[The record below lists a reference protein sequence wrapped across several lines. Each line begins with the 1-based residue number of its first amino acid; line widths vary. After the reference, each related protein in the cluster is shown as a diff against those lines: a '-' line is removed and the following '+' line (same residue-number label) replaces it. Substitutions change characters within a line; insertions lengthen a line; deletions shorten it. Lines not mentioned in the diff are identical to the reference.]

1 MIKMKKKI
9 TDSDIVME
17 IYRRMYKASEPKAD
31 IDKIIKSGEGKM
43 PNWFLAYYLSEEKTE
58 DILNETLK
66 EFKVPKY
73 KRHSFSIEIYLGSA
87 PCSSKSTVK
96 KERVGY
102 KARLKQFLLKEVK
115 GYKKAKK
122 GLNKLKKARS

>member
-1 MIKMKKKI
+1 MKKKM

-17 IYRRMYKASEPKAD
+17 IYRRMYKASKPKDD

-43 PNWFLAYYLSEEKTE
+43 PNWFMAYYLSAEKKE
-58 DILNETLK
+58 KIFDEAMK

-87 PCSSKSTVK
+87 PCSSKSRTK
-96 KERVGY
+96 KERVDY
-102 KARLKQFLLKEVK
+102 KKRLKKFLSKMK
-115 GYKKAKK
+115 GGSK
-122 GLNKLKKARS
+122 